1 MLDTGATLGV
11 SEGGDSGPRLRRC
24 GFLHPSRRLERAA
37 VVASLSLLSAVLDQ
51 STRLEDR
58 ARRDA
63 AGLMRALE
71 SVTDPRKRRG
81 RRFELVVVLALAV
94 LAVCCGAS
102 SFAVVAETV
111 ADLERRL
118 LVGFGLGCRRPPS
131 AATFR
136 RVLNVVDLESP
147 ADSGLQTLRP
157 TTLRAA
163 DSGTRCGPRAA
174 SGSRVL
180 NGCVSDC
187 SAVRSTAQCRLRPSF
202 GSGRP

>member
-1 MLDTGATLGV
+1 M
-11 SEGGDSGPRLRRC
+11 
-24 GFLHPSRRLERAA
+24 
-37 VVASLSLLSAVLDQ
+37 ASLSLLLAVLDQ
-51 STRLEDR
+51 PTRLEDR

-81 RRFELVVVLALAV
+81 RRFELVVVLAASVALAV

-136 RVLNVVDLESP
+136 RVLNVVDPGELDEALSVWAP
-147 ADSGLQTLRP
+147 P
-157 TTLRAA
+157 
-163 DSGTRCGPRAA
+163 A
-174 SGSRVL
+174 SG
-180 NGCVSDC
+180 
-187 SAVRSTAQCRLRPSF
+187 
-202 GSGRP
+202 